1 MKKLLILAVLL
12 SFLLGGC
19 FAALVVISAFVDS
32 SETENC
38 NPETASG
45 SVSNAA
51 LSPSGLTVDGARMT
65 VPQSR
70 NAQKFIR
77 IALGK
82 GLGLEAAVVGIM
94 AAIQESRLINLD
106 YGDRDSVGL
115 LQQRPEMGW
124 GTVEQIMIPDL
135 SILAFYG
142 LAEHTNNPGL
152 TDIVGWQNMT
162 PNDAAQAVQRSG
174 FPDAYAPHENEAR
187 AIVAAYTGGN
197 EGTSSVVNISGN
209 DCAVEDPIE
218 AMVQAALSREGQ
230 PVGAITASEG
240 SFRMGTYN
248 VRGSNHTGHESAM
261 QRAVTQSALIKELGL
276 GVVGLQELRPDQRT
290 RLMELLGDTYD
301 IFPKTEVYGAKQTSA
316 NSIIVDMTQFRY
328 ISDRSTPM
336 PYYFHSQELDIPLV
350 ELEHL
355 ATGLE
360 ITVINTHDPA
370 KPIWNRLRYLNA
382 EAHAELVDRLA
393 AQGKTVFFT
402 GDFNSGFKV
411 REDGNTTYQN
421 ERSNLTWCI
430 MTRSGVQINGYDDA
444 LGRSGCPIATT
455 EDLGEGP
462 VDHVYVP
469 RDGVTTIDHTIVR
482 EGTASDHPVVYVDIV
497 VDGAETS
504 AEDDDMSSAGFV
516 SWAANEANM
525 SLPGTIEEL
534 NKFEGDLT
542 QGITAEWLGPEV
554 SLQRGDIPL
563 WSTDKDLLPEEAGVV
578 FSATSAAKESGY
590 VVGVDNGRIG
600 RVSPRTRKLVGFVRL
615 SSANT
620 ALEVVAVDGWAPP
633 MKTGTYVKSTTT
645 GGNYGWR
652 IHPIR
657 GTQDF
662 HNGVDLGAVT
672 GAKVYSVGPGRI
684 ERILYDNCWGN
695 LVLINHGEYY
705 SLYTHLD
712 SFSLGL
718 TLGTV
723 VEAGRHIG
731 LVGNTGEC
739 SAGSHLHFSV
749 GTSLEILSGDE
760 AGSVNPVNFLLER
773 GIVL

>member
-1 MKKLLILAVLL
+1 VKKLLILAVLL

-38 NPETASG
+38 NPETTSG

-51 LSPSGLTVDGARMT
+51 LSPSGLTVKGARMT

-152 TDIVGWQNMT
+152 TDIVGWQSMS

-174 FPDAYAPHENEAR
+174 FPDAYAPHEEEAR
-187 AIVAAYTGGN
+187 AIVAAYSGGN

-209 DCAVEDPIE
+209 NCSVEDPIE
-218 AMVQAALSREGQ
+218 AMVQAALSREGRS
-230 PVGAITASEG
+230 VDSIAASEG
-240 SFRMGTYN
+240 SFRIVTYN

-261 QRAVTQSALIKELGL
+261 QRAVTQSALIKELRP

-290 RLMELLGDTYD
+290 RLMELLGDSYD
-301 IFPKTEVYGAKQTSA
+301 IFPRTEIYGAKQTSA
-316 NSIIVDMTQFRY
+316 NSIIVDTTQFRY
-328 ISDRSTPM
+328 VSDRSTPM

-355 ATGLE
+355 ETGLE

-370 KPIWNRLRYLNA
+370 KPIWDRLRYLNA
-382 EAHAELVDRLA
+382 KAHAELVDRLA

-411 REDGNTTYQN
+411 RIDGNTTYQN

-444 LGRSGCPIATT
+444 LGRSGCPMQTT
-455 EDLGEGP
+455 VDLGEGP
-462 VDHVYVP
+462 VDHIYVP
-469 RDGVTTIDHTIVR
+469 RDGVTTTNHTIVR
-482 EGTASDHPVVYVDIV
+482 EGTASDHPLVYVDIA
-497 VDGAETS
+497 VDGAEAS
-504 AEDDDMSSAGFV
+504 AEDDEMSSAEFV
-516 SWAANEANM
+516 SWAANEAKL
-525 SLPGTIEEL
+525 SLPSTIGEL
-534 NKFEGDLT
+534 NKFEGDLA

-563 WSTDKDLLPEEAGVV
+563 WSTDEDSQPEETGVA
-578 FSATSAAKESGY
+578 FSAAPVNKISGHI
-590 VVGVDNGRIG
+590 VGVKNGRIEKI
-600 RVSPRTRKLVGFVRL
+600 SPRTKKLVGLVRL
-615 SSANT
+615 SSANAT
-620 ALEVVAVDGWAPP
+620 VEVVATDGWAPP
-633 MKTGTYVKSTTT
+633 MKSGTYVKSTTT

-657 GTQDF
+657 GTPDF

-672 GAKVYSVGPGRI
+672 GADVFSVGPGRI
-684 ERILYDNCWGN
+684 AQIRYDSCWGN
-695 LVLINHGEYY
+695 LVLVDHGEYY

-712 SFSLGL
+712 TFSFGL

-723 VEAGRHIG
+723 VDAGRQIG
-731 LVGNTGEC
+731 VVGNTGEC

-749 GTSLEILSGDE
+749 GTSLEILSGEE